1 MKSLFKTLAL
11 ALPFAIFNFAAF
23 AADAPAAPSAP
34 AHAAASTDKVTAT
47 REALRDLWADH
58 IFWVRNVVMSA
69 SAKNTAE
76 RKTAEDQVVANA
88 KQIAGAI
95 EPYYGKAAS
104 DQLFTLLA
112 GHWGAIK
119 AYLDTAN
126 AGDQAGMTKAM
137 KDLND
142 NAVAIATFL
151 SGANPNLPKDTLVSL
166 LGAHGAHHV
175 AQIQAVHNSQFD
187 QEAANWG
194 VMRKHMNTIA
204 DALAAGIAK
213 QFPDKF

>member
-1 MKSLFKTLAL
+1 MKSLFKTFAL
-11 ALPFAIFNFAAF
+11 ALPLVMFNVAAF
-23 AADAPAAPSAP
+23 AADAPAPHPSAAHAAPSA
-34 AHAAASTDKVTAT
+34 DKVTAT

-58 IFWVRNVVMSA
+58 IFWVRNVVMAA
-69 SAKNTAE
+69 SAKNAAE
-76 RKTAEDQVVANA
+76 RKTAEDNVVANA

-95 EPYYGKAAS
+95 EPYYGKGAS

-151 SGANPNLPKDTLVSL
+151 SSANPNLPKETLVSL
-166 LGAHGAHHV
+166 LSAHGAHHV
-175 AQIQAVHNSQFD
+175 AQIQAVHNNQFD
-187 QEAANWG
+187 QEAMNWD

-204 DALAAGIAK
+204 DALASGIAK

>member
-23 AADAPAAPSAP
+23 AADAPAPHPSPAQATPSA
-34 AHAAASTDKVTAT
+34 DKVTAT

-58 IFWVRNVVMSA
+58 IFWVRNVVMAA
-69 SAKNTAE
+69 SAKNAAE
-76 RKTAEDQVVANA
+76 RKAAEDNVVANA

-104 DQLFTLLA
+104 DQLFALLA

-119 AYLDTAN
+119 AYLDTTN
-126 AGDQAGMTKAM
+126 AGDQAGMTKAL

-142 NAVAIATFL
+142 NAAAIATFL
-151 SGANPNLPKDTLVSL
+151 SGANPNLPKDTVLSL
-166 LGAHGAHHV
+166 YSAHGAHHV
-175 AQIQAVHNSQFD
+175 AQIQAVHNNQFD

>member
-1 MKSLFKTLAL
+1 MKSIFKTLVFAL
-11 ALPFAIFNFAAF
+11 SFAIFSFAAS
-23 AADAPAAPSAP
+23 AADAPAPHHAQ
-34 AHAAASTDKVTAT
+34 AAASADKVTAT
-47 REALRDLWADH
+47 REVLRDLWADH
-58 IFWVRNVVMSA
+58 IFWVRNVVMAA
-69 SAKNTAE
+69 SAKNAAE
-76 RKTAEDQVVANA
+76 RKSAEDAVVANA

-119 AYLDTAN
+119 AYLDATN
-126 AGDQAGMTKAM
+126 ASDQAGMTKAL

-166 LGAHGAHHV
+166 LSTHGAHHV
-175 AQIQAVHNSQFD
+175 AQIQAIHNGQFD
-187 QEAANWG
+187 QEAINWG
-194 VMRKHMNTIA
+194 VMRTHMNTIA
-204 DALAAGIAK
+204 DALVGGIAK